1 MIELSC
7 DKLINLDYDTTVTEN
22 RTCCTQASKKT
33 PELRVPLFNK
43 SIGVCVCVR
52 VMTHTTTATVRS
64 HSLSYRF
71 ECEQTELN
79 SRRYRHR

>member
-22 RTCCTQASKKT
+22 RTCCIQASKKT

-43 SIGVCVCVR
+43 SIGACVR
-52 VMTHTTTATVRS
+52 VLTHTTTATVRS